1 MQSSRL
7 WTPVAVTL
15 VALSMALAWPA
26 AAQPGWTQSK
36 WGPADEVGAANYVTP
51 ERVVRAAQLVKTGKL
66 YRLGA
71 VTNAA
76 TPAFPPREYKI
87 HVWEQS
93 IPSSNAL
100 TYTDDMVTAWLG
112 VGSQID
118 GFGHI
123 GVDHVHYN
131 GHKASDFVTM
141 TGLTRFGV
149 ENIPPLVARGILLD
163 MTKHYAVP
171 AVPNGTVYGPKE
183 IEAAATRQG
192 VAIEEGDVVIF
203 HSGWLQSFLE
213 TPPATADGIFPE
225 PGPGVAGAR
234 YLIERGVVAI
244 GGDTWAVEAIPFE
257 KEDVLFPVHQEAL
270 AKSGTYLLE
279 NMNTAA
285 LAADGVTEFMFVLGV
300 PRTGGAVQAII
311 NPVAIR

>member
-1 MQSSRL
+1 MRRFVL
-7 WTPVAVTL
+7 CLL
-15 VALSMALAWPA
+15 VLAFASA
-26 AAQPGWTQSK
+26 AYAESDWTQSK
-36 WGPADEVGAANYVTP
+36 WGPADEVGSANYVTP

-71 VTNAA
+71 ITNAS

-87 HVWEQS
+87 HVWEQA
-93 IPSSNAL
+93 ISSKNKI

-123 GVDHVHYN
+123 GIDHVHYN
-131 GHKASDFVTM
+131 GNRSKDFVSM
-141 TGLTRFGV
+141 TGLTKFGV
-149 ENIPPLVARGILLD
+149 ENIPPLVARGVLLD
-163 MTKHYAVP
+163 MTKHYGVAQ
-171 AVPNGTVYGPKE
+171 VPNGTVFGPAE
-183 IEAAATRQG
+183 IAAAAKRQG
-192 VAIEEGDVVIF
+192 MTIEEGDVVIF
-203 HSGWLQSFLE
+203 HSGWLKSFLE
-213 TPPATADGIFPE
+213 TPPNTPDGAFPE
-225 PGPGVAGAR
+225 PGPGIAGAR

-244 GGDTWAVEAIPFE
+244 GADTWAVEAIPFE
-257 KEDVLFPVHQEAL
+257 NEGELFPVHQEAL

-285 LAADGVTEFMFVLGV
+285 LAADEAYEFMFVLGV
-300 PRTGGAVQAII
+300 PRTAGAVQTII

>member
-1 MQSSRL
+1 M
-7 WTPVAVTL
+7 
-15 VALSMALAWPA
+15 
-26 AAQPGWTQSK
+26 
-36 WGPADEVGAANYVTP
+36 
-51 ERVVRAAQLVKTGKL
+51 RAAQLVETGKL

-71 VTNAA
+71 VTSAA

-87 HVWEQS
+87 HVWEQP
-93 IPSSNAL
+93 IESSNQL

-123 GVDHVHYN
+123 GVDSVHYN
-131 GHKASDFVTM
+131 GHKAEDFVTM
-141 TGLTRFGV
+141 TGLTKFGV
-149 ENIPPLVARGILLD
+149 ENIPPLVARGLLLD
-163 MTKHYAVP
+163 MTKHYGVTQVP
-171 AVPNGTVYGPKE
+171 DGTVFSPTD

-192 VAIEEGDVVIF
+192 VTIEEGDVVIF
-203 HSGWLQSFLE
+203 HCGWLESFLANPPD
-213 TPPATADGIFPE
+213 TPGGAFPE
-225 PGPGVAGAR
+225 PGPGIAGAR
-234 YLIERGVVAI
+234 YLIDKGVVAI
-244 GGDTWAVEAIPFE
+244 GADTWAVEAIPFE
-257 KEDVLFPVHQEAL
+257 NEGELFPVHQEAL

-300 PRTGGAVQAII
+300 PRTAGAVQTII

>member
-1 MQSSRL
+1 MTRTVL
-7 WTPVAVTL
+7 WISTAVAVWL
-15 VALSMALAWPA
+15 GVAAFAPIALAE
-26 AAQPGWTQSK
+26 GDWTQSK
-36 WGPADEVGAANYVTP
+36 WGPADEIGSANYVTP

-71 VTNAA
+71 VTSAA

-93 IPSSNAL
+93 IASSNKI

-131 GHKASDFVTM
+131 GNKAADFVTM
-141 TGLTRFGV
+141 TGLKKFGV
-149 ENIPPLVARGILLD
+149 ENIPPLVARGVLLD
-163 MTKHYAVP
+163 MTQQYGVEIVP
-171 AVPNGTVYGPKE
+171 DGTVFGPAE
-183 IEAAATRQG
+183 IEAAAKRQG
-192 VAIEEGDVVIF
+192 LSIREGDVVIF
-203 HSGWLQSFLE
+203 HSGWLKRFLE
-213 TPPATADGIFPE
+213 NPPDTETGIFPE

-234 YLIERGVVAI
+234 HLIERGVVAI
-244 GGDTWAVEAIPFE
+244 GADTWAVEAIPFE
-257 KEDVLFPVHQEAL
+257 KEGELFPVHQEAL

-279 NMNTAA
+279 NMNTAE
-285 LAADGVTEFMFVLGV
+285 LAADRAYEFMFVLGV
-300 PRTGGAVQAII
+300 PRTGGAVQTII